1 MLVLTCRVGATLHI
15 GDEIH
20 VTVRARVRNRVTVGV
35 LAPAGAAVMLDRACL
50 QPVVLPGGGHWYLF
64 SLLGVRRFRVGD
76 IEVGVWVSGEEVVPA
91 SSCDDF
97 LHVGV
102 SAPAPF
108 RFGYE
113 PNIPG
118 HAAVNLGAQPM
129 AANYWN

>member
-35 LAPAGAAVMLDRACL
+35 L

-76 IEVGVWVSGEEVVPA
+76 IEAGVWVSGEEVVPA

-129 AANYWN
+129 AANFWN